1 MKSYWYTVFKN
12 YFGFFMNTY
21 KVLQHPT
28 KELKAVKTGFAWLAI
43 PFITCIPVFPAWFLF
58 RGLWKIFIA
67 YILAILILAS
77 IDYELYGYV
86 GFFNFSTAD
95 GLQIIII
102 IVETVIL
109 TLPAFKGNDWT
120 VSNLIDQG
128 YKVSYSVQASSKKEA
143 LQLAQN
149 KNIG

>member
-1 MKSYWYTVFKN
+1 MK
-12 YFGFFMNTY
+12 TY
-21 KVLQHPT
+21 KVLNHPT
-28 KELKAVKTGFAWLAI
+28 KEIKAVKKGFAWLAI
-43 PFITCIPVFPAWFLF
+43 PFVTFLPIFPVWFLF

-67 YILAILILAS
+67 YILAFLILAS
-77 IDYELYGYV
+77 IDYELYGYL

-102 IVETVIL
+102 IAEAVIL
-109 TLPAFKGNDWT
+109 MLPAFKGNEWT

-128 YKVSYSVQASSKKEA
+128 YKISYSVQASSKKEA
-143 LQLAQN
+143 LQLAKN

>member
-1 MKSYWYTVFKN
+1 
-12 YFGFFMNTY
+12 MNTY
-21 KVLQHPT
+21 KVLQHDS
-28 KELKAVKTGFAWLAI
+28 KDLKAVKVGFAWLAI
-43 PFITCIPVFPAWFLF
+43 PFITCLPIFPVWFLF

-67 YILAILILAS
+67 YILTILILAS
-77 IDYELYGYV
+77 IDYELYGFL

-109 TLPAFKGNDWT
+109 ILPAFKGNVWT

-149 KNIG
+149 KHIG

>member
-1 MKSYWYTVFKN
+1 
-12 YFGFFMNTY
+12 MNTY
-21 KVLQHPT
+21 KVLQHDS
-28 KELKAVKTGFAWLAI
+28 KDLKAVKVGFAWLAI
-43 PFITCIPVFPAWFLF
+43 PFITCLPIFPVWFLF

-67 YILAILILAS
+67 YILTILILAS
-77 IDYELYGYV
+77 IDYELYGFL

-102 IVETVIL
+102 IAETVIL
-109 TLPAFKGNDWT
+109 MLPAFKGNEWT

>member
-1 MKSYWYTVFKN
+1 
-12 YFGFFMNTY
+12 MNTY
-21 KVLQHPT
+21 KVLQHNT
-28 KELKAVKTGFAWLAI
+28 KELKAVKSGFAWLAI
-43 PFITCIPVFPAWFLF
+43 PFITFLPIFPAWFLF

-67 YILAILILAS
+67 YILTILILAS
-77 IDYELYGYV
+77 IDYELYGYL

-102 IVETVIL
+102 IAETVIL
-109 TLPAFKGNDWT
+109 TLPAFKGNEWT
-120 VSNLIDQG
+120 LTNLTDQG

-143 LQLAQN
+143 LELAQN

>member
-1 MKSYWYTVFKN
+1 
-12 YFGFFMNTY
+12 MNTY
-21 KVLQHPT
+21 KVLQHDS
-28 KELKAVKTGFAWLAI
+28 KDLKAVKVGFAWLAI
-43 PFITCIPVFPAWFLF
+43 PFITCLPIFPVWFLF

-67 YILAILILAS
+67 YILTILILAS
-77 IDYELYGYV
+77 IDYELYGFL

-102 IVETVIL
+102 IAEAVIL
-109 TLPAFKGNDWT
+109 MLPAFKGNEWT

-128 YKVSYSVQASSKKEA
+128 YKISYSVQASSKKEA
-143 LQLAQN
+143 LQLAKN

>member
-1 MKSYWYTVFKN
+1 
-12 YFGFFMNTY
+12 MNTY
-21 KVLQHPT
+21 KVLQHDS
-28 KELKAVKTGFAWLAI
+28 KELKAVKAGFAWLAI
-43 PFITCIPVFPAWFLF
+43 PFITCLPIFPVWFLF

-67 YILAILILAS
+67 YILTILILAS
-77 IDYELYGYV
+77 IDYELYGYL

-102 IVETVIL
+102 IVEAVIL
-109 TLPAFKGNDWT
+109 MLPAFKGNEWT

-128 YKVSYSVQASSKKEA
+128 YKISYSVQASSKKEA
-143 LQLAQN
+143 LQLAKN

>member
-1 MKSYWYTVFKN
+1 
-12 YFGFFMNTY
+12 MNTY
-21 KVLQHPT
+21 KVLQHDS
-28 KELKAVKTGFAWLAI
+28 KELKAVKAGFAWLAI
-43 PFITCIPVFPAWFLF
+43 PFVTCLPIFPVWFLF

-67 YILAILILAS
+67 YILRILILAS
-77 IDYELYGYV
+77 IDYELYGYL

-102 IVETVIL
+102 IAEAVIL
-109 TLPAFKGNDWT
+109 MLPAFKGNEWT

-128 YKVSYSVQASSKKEA
+128 YKISYSVQASSKKEA
-143 LQLAQN
+143 LQLAKN

>member
-1 MKSYWYTVFKN
+1 
-12 YFGFFMNTY
+12 MNTY
-21 KVLQHPT
+21 KVLQHDS
-28 KELKAVKTGFAWLAI
+28 KELKAVKAGFAWLAI
-43 PFITCIPVFPAWFLF
+43 PFITCLPILPVWFLF

-67 YILAILILAS
+67 YILIILILAS
-77 IDYELYGYV
+77 IDYELYGYL

-102 IVETVIL
+102 IAEAVIL
-109 TLPAFKGNDWT
+109 MLPAFKGNEWT

-128 YKVSYSVQASSKKEA
+128 YKISYSVQASSKKEA
-143 LQLAQN
+143 LQLAKN

>member
-1 MKSYWYTVFKN
+1 
-12 YFGFFMNTY
+12 MNTY
-21 KVLQHPT
+21 KVPQHDS
-28 KELKAVKTGFAWLAI
+28 KDLKAVKVGFAWLAI
-43 PFITCIPVFPAWFLF
+43 PFITCLPIFPVWFLF

-67 YILAILILAS
+67 YILTILILAS
-77 IDYELYGYV
+77 IDYELYGFL

-109 TLPAFKGNDWT
+109 ILPAFKGNEWT
-120 VSNLIDQG
+120 ISNLIDQG

-143 LQLAQN
+143 LKLAQN
-149 KNIG
+149 KHIG

>member
-1 MKSYWYTVFKN
+1 
-12 YFGFFMNTY
+12 MNTY
-21 KVLQHPT
+21 KVLQHDS
-28 KELKAVKTGFAWLAI
+28 KELKAVKAGFAWLAI
-43 PFITCIPVFPAWFLF
+43 PFITCLPIFPVWFLF

-67 YILAILILAS
+67 YLLTILILAS
-77 IDYELYGYV
+77 IDYELYGYL

-102 IVETVIL
+102 IAETVIL
-109 TLPAFKGNDWT
+109 MLPAFKANEWT

-143 LQLAQN
+143 LQLAKN
-149 KNIG
+149 KNIS

>member
-1 MKSYWYTVFKN
+1 
-12 YFGFFMNTY
+12 MNTY

-28 KELKAVKTGFAWLAI
+28 KDLKAVKTGFAWLAI
-43 PFITCIPVFPAWFLF
+43 PFVTFLPVFPAWFLF

-67 YILAILILAS
+67 YILTILILAS
-77 IDYELYGYV
+77 IDFELYGYL

-102 IVETVIL
+102 IAEIVIL
-109 TLPAFKGNDWT
+109 TLPAFKGNEWY
-120 VSNLIDQG
+120 LLERG
-128 YKVSYSVQASSKKEA
+128 YKTSYSVQASSKKEA

-149 KNIG
+149 KKNL

>member
-1 MKSYWYTVFKN
+1 
-12 YFGFFMNTY
+12 MNTY

-77 IDYELYGYV
+77 IDYEIYGYV
-86 GFFNFSTAD
+86 GFFNFSTAG

-102 IVETVIL
+102 IVEAVIL
-109 TLPAFKGNDWT
+109 TLPTFKGNDWT

>member
-1 MKSYWYTVFKN
+1 
-12 YFGFFMNTY
+12 MNTY
-21 KVLQHPT
+21 KVLQHDS
-28 KELKAVKTGFAWLAI
+28 KDLRAVKAGFAWLAI
-43 PFITCIPVFPAWFLF
+43 PFITCLPIFPVWFLF

-67 YILAILILAS
+67 YILTILILAS
-77 IDYELYGYV
+77 IDYELYGYL

-102 IVETVIL
+102 IAETVIL
-109 TLPAFKGNDWT
+109 MLPAFKGNEWT
-120 VSNLIDQG
+120 LTNLINQG

-143 LQLAQN
+143 LQIVKN

>member
-1 MKSYWYTVFKN
+1 
-12 YFGFFMNTY
+12 MNTY
-21 KVLQHPT
+21 KVLQHDS
-28 KELKAVKTGFAWLAI
+28 KDLKAVKVGFAWLAI
-43 PFITCIPVFPAWFLF
+43 PFITCLPIFPVWFLF

-67 YILAILILAS
+67 YILTILILAS
-77 IDYELYGYV
+77 IDYELYGYL

-102 IVETVIL
+102 IAETVIL
-109 TLPAFKGNDWT
+109 MLPAFKGNEWT
-120 VSNLIDQG
+120 VSSLIDQG